1 MTIKKLSLKIKLV
14 LMTIILALLPF
25 ASTFAVCSC
34 NGKDESVTTKVN
46 DPESVQ
52 IQTRVQTQ
60 VNNLTAQA
68 EAASTDA
75 VSDASMASDSPY
87 LNSSY

>member
-1 MTIKKLSLKIKLV
+1 MIKFNKITIK
-14 LMTIILALLPF
+14 LALMAVLLAFLPF
-25 ASTFAVCSC
+25 AGSFACPCDGTDDTV
-34 NGKDESVTTKVN
+34 KTQTQ

-60 VNNLTAQA
+60 SANTTAQA

-75 VSDASMASDSPY
+75 VSDAGMSSDSPY
-87 LNSSY
+87 INYPY